1 MITVGPVLFIIGL
14 LMSLVAIAMGL
25 PAIADLA
32 TGNPD
37 WQVFAGSA
45 AVSLFVGVSLMLAT
59 RSTSRANLN
68 LRQAFLLTTMSWVAV
83 AGVGALPFAF
93 SELEIS
99 VADAFFESMSGITTT
114 GATVIA
120 GLDDLPKSLLI
131 YRQLLQWLGGMGLIV
146 LAIAVMPLL
155 GIGGGQLFKTQ
166 TPGPMS
172 EQRLTPRI
180 TSTARA
186 LWSIYFVL
194 TVLCIFAYRLAG
206 MNYFDAVSHA
216 FSTVSIGGFS
226 THDLSIGFFD
236 SLSIEIVCITFM
248 LLSAMSFAVHYSAI
262 YRIQVLKYFYD
273 PELRFFVSLLI
284 VILGLVCLSLFAND
298 IDDPIRSGLFQ
309 TVSIL
314 TTTGFLTDEY
324 SSWPAYISFMLL
336 VGAFVGAC
344 SGSVG
349 GGIKSWRILIMLKH
363 AYKQIFKII
372 HPDSVNTIKLGKKV
386 VDSNVS
392 EAVWGFFSIY
402 IISFMVLFLLVLATG
417 LDFISA
423 FSAVGACLNNL
434 GPGLGEISSNY
445 ANIPSTTKLLL
456 SFAMILGRLEIFTFL
471 VVLMPA
477 FWRR

>member
-1 MITVGPVLFIIGL
+1 MFGVSFAIPL
-14 LMSLVAIAMGL
+14 LVAVFYEESLVAVFGSGMSLLIALGFL
-25 PAIADLA
+25 CWFLTKDNEQELSLSDGFVITVLF
-32 TGNPD
+32 
-37 WQVFAGSA
+37 WIVLSVSGSIPFI
-45 AVSLFVGVSLMLAT
+45 LFG
-59 RSTSRANLN
+59 
-68 LRQAFLLTTMSWVAV
+68 
-83 AGVGALPFAF
+83 F
-93 SELEIS
+93 SVVDS
-99 VADAFFESMSGITTT
+99 FFGSMSGITTT
-114 GATVIA
+114 GATVFA
-120 GLDDLPKSLLI
+120 GLDELPKSLLI

-186 LWSIYFVL
+186 LWSIYLVL
-194 TVLCIFAYRLAG
+194 TVLCVLAYRFAG
-206 MNYFDAVSHA
+206 MDYFDAVSHA

-226 THDLSIGFFD
+226 THDLSIGYYD
-236 SLSIEIVCITFM
+236 SLSIEVVCIVFM

-262 YRIQVLKYFYD
+262 YRKQVLKYFYD
-273 PELRFFVSLLI
+273 PELRFFISALI
-284 VILGLVCLSLFAND
+284 VILSLVCLSLISNN
-298 IDDPIRSGLFQ
+298 IEDPIRNGIFQ

-314 TTTGFLTDEY
+314 TTTGFLTEEY
-324 SSWPAYISFMLL
+324 SSWPTYVSFMLL
-336 VGAFVGAC
+336 VGAFIGAC

-372 HPDSVNTIKLGKKV
+372 HPDSINTIKLGKKV

-434 GPGLGEISSNY
+434 GPGLGEIASNY
-445 ANIPSTTKLLL
+445 ASVPSATKLILC
-456 SFAMILGRLEIFTFL
+456 FAMILGRLEIFTFL

>member
-1 MITVGPVLFIIGL
+1 MNQAKVLNFFGLLLIMFGVSFSVPLFVAVLYEESLVTVFGLGMSILVGLGFLSWFFTKNNKQELSLSDGFVITVLFWVVLSVSGSIPFI
-14 LMSLVAIAMGL
+14 
-25 PAIADLA
+25 
-32 TGNPD
+32 
-37 WQVFAGSA
+37 
-45 AVSLFVGVSLMLAT
+45 LFG
-59 RSTSRANLN
+59 
-68 LRQAFLLTTMSWVAV
+68 
-83 AGVGALPFAF
+83 F
-93 SELEIS
+93 SVVDS
-99 VADAFFESMSGITTT
+99 FFESMSGITTT
-114 GATVIA
+114 GATVVT
-120 GLDDLPKSLLI
+120 GLDDLPRSLLI

-186 LWSIYFVL
+186 LWSIYLVL
-194 TVLCIFAYRLAG
+194 TVLCIFAYRFAG
-206 MNYFDAVSHA
+206 MSYFDAVSHA

-226 THDLSIGFFD
+226 THDLSIGYFD
-236 SLSIEIVCITFM
+236 SVSVEVVCVIFM

-262 YRIQVLKYFYD
+262 YRKQVLKYFYD

-284 VILGLVCLSLFAND
+284 TILFLVCLSLIANN
-298 IDDPIRSGLFQ
+298 IDAPVRKGLFQ
-309 TVSIL
+309 TVSII

-324 SSWPAYISFMLL
+324 STWPAYISFMLL

-349 GGIKSWRILIMLKH
+349 GGIKSWRVLIMLKH

-372 HPDSVNTIKLGKKV
+372 HPDSVNTIKLGKKI

-402 IISFMVLFLLVLATG
+402 IISFMILFLLVLATG
-417 LDFISA
+417 LDFVSA
-423 FSAVGACLNNL
+423 FSSVGACLNNL
-434 GPGLGEISSNY
+434 GPGLGEIASSY
-445 ANIPSTTKLLL
+445 ADIPSTTKLLL
-456 SFAMILGRLEIFTFL
+456 CFAMILGRLEIFTFL

>member
-1 MITVGPVLFIIGL
+1 MNQEKILNFFGL
-14 LMSLVAIAMGL
+14 LLIMFGVSFAIPLLVAVFYEESLVAVFGSGMSLLIALGFL
-25 PAIADLA
+25 CWFLTKDNKQELSLSDGFVITVLF
-32 TGNPD
+32 
-37 WQVFAGSA
+37 WIVLSVSGSIPFI
-45 AVSLFVGVSLMLAT
+45 LFG
-59 RSTSRANLN
+59 
-68 LRQAFLLTTMSWVAV
+68 
-83 AGVGALPFAF
+83 F
-93 SELEIS
+93 SVVDS
-99 VADAFFESMSGITTT
+99 FFESMSGITTT
-114 GATVIA
+114 GATVFA
-120 GLDDLPKSLLI
+120 GLDELPKSLLI

-186 LWSIYFVL
+186 LWSIYLVL
-194 TVLCIFAYRLAG
+194 TVLCVLAYRFAG
-206 MNYFDAVSHA
+206 MDYFDAVSHA

-226 THDLSIGFFD
+226 THDLSIGYYD
-236 SLSIEIVCITFM
+236 SLSIEVVCIVFM

-262 YRIQVLKYFYD
+262 YRKQVLKYFYD
-273 PELRFFVSLLI
+273 PELRFFISALI
-284 VILGLVCLSLFAND
+284 VILSLVCLSLISNN
-298 IDDPIRSGLFQ
+298 IEDPIRNGIFQ

-314 TTTGFLTDEY
+314 TTTGFLTEEY
-324 SSWPAYISFMLL
+324 SSWPTYVSFMLL
-336 VGAFVGAC
+336 VGAFIGAC

-372 HPDSVNTIKLGKKV
+372 HPDSINTIKLGKKV

-434 GPGLGEISSNY
+434 GPGLGEIASNY
-445 ANIPSTTKLLL
+445 ASVPSATKLILC
-456 SFAMILGRLEIFTFL
+456 FAMILGRLEIFTFL

>member
-1 MITVGPVLFIIGL
+1 MNQEKILNFFGL
-14 LMSLVAIAMGL
+14 LLIMFGVSFAIPLLVAVFYEESLVAVFGSGMSLLIALGFL
-25 PAIADLA
+25 CWFLTKDNEQELSLSDGFVITVLF
-32 TGNPD
+32 
-37 WQVFAGSA
+37 WIVLSVSGSIPFI
-45 AVSLFVGVSLMLAT
+45 LFG
-59 RSTSRANLN
+59 
-68 LRQAFLLTTMSWVAV
+68 
-83 AGVGALPFAF
+83 F
-93 SELEIS
+93 SVVDS
-99 VADAFFESMSGITTT
+99 FFESMSGITTT
-114 GATVIA
+114 GATVFA
-120 GLDDLPKSLLI
+120 GLDELPKSLLI

-186 LWSIYFVL
+186 LWSIYLVL
-194 TVLCIFAYRLAG
+194 TVLCVLAYRFAG
-206 MNYFDAVSHA
+206 MDYFDAVSHA

-226 THDLSIGFFD
+226 THDLSIGYYD
-236 SLSIEIVCITFM
+236 SLSIEVVCIVFM

-262 YRIQVLKYFYD
+262 YRRQVLKYFYD
-273 PELRFFVSLLI
+273 PELRFFISALI
-284 VILGLVCLSLFAND
+284 VILSLVCLSLISNN
-298 IDDPIRSGLFQ
+298 IEDPIRNGIFQ

-314 TTTGFLTDEY
+314 TTTGFLTEEY
-324 SSWPAYISFMLL
+324 SSWPTYVSFMLL
-336 VGAFVGAC
+336 VGAFIGAC

-372 HPDSVNTIKLGKKV
+372 HPDSINTIKLGKKV

-434 GPGLGEISSNY
+434 GPGLGEIASNY
-445 ANIPSTTKLLL
+445 ASVPSATKLILC
-456 SFAMILGRLEIFTFL
+456 FAMILGRLEIFTFL

>member
-1 MITVGPVLFIIGL
+1 MNQEKILNFFGL
-14 LMSLVAIAMGL
+14 LLIMFGVSFAIPLLVAIFYEESLVA
-25 PAIADLA
+25 
-32 TGNPD
+32 
-37 WQVFAGSA
+37 VFGS
-45 AVSLFVGVSLMLAT
+45 GM
-59 RSTSRANLN
+59 
-68 LRQAFLLTTMSWVAV
+68 FLLIALGFLSWFLTKDNEQELSLSDGFVITV
-83 AGVGALPFAF
+83 LFWIVLSVSGSIPFILFGF
-93 SELEIS
+93 SVVDS
-99 VADAFFESMSGITTT
+99 FFESMSGITTT
-114 GATVIA
+114 GATVFA
-120 GLDDLPKSLLI
+120 GLDELPKSLLI

-186 LWSIYFVL
+186 LWSIYLAL
-194 TVLCIFAYRLAG
+194 TVLCVLAYRFAG

-226 THDLSIGFFD
+226 THDLSIGYFD
-236 SLSIEIVCITFM
+236 SLSIEVVCIVFM

-262 YRIQVLKYFYD
+262 YRKQVLKYFYD
-273 PELRFFVSLLI
+273 TELRFFISALI
-284 VILGLVCLSLFAND
+284 VILSLVCLSLISNN
-298 IDDPIRSGLFQ
+298 IEDPIRNGIFQ

-314 TTTGFLTDEY
+314 TTTGFLTEEY
-324 SSWPAYISFMLL
+324 SSWPTYVSFMLL
-336 VGAFVGAC
+336 VGAFIGAC

-372 HPDSVNTIKLGKKV
+372 HPDSINTIKLGKKV

-402 IISFMVLFLLVLATG
+402 IISFMALFLLVLATG

-434 GPGLGEISSNY
+434 GPGLGEIASNY
-445 ANIPSTTKLLL
+445 ASVPSATKLILC
-456 SFAMILGRLEIFTFL
+456 FAMILGRLEIFTFL